1 MGITYSVVGPSVVN
15 ATISLTITAAPGY
28 QKTAL
33 QGPVASAIESYV
45 NGLDVG
51 AALGVLPHPG
61 ARLWHRGRRDGRER
75 AAQQRHGRP
84 RRWCGQVVRTI
95 SVAVN

>member
-1 MGITYSVVGPSVVN
+1 MVS

-33 QGPVASAIESYV
+33 QGPVAAAITAYV
-45 NGLDVG
+45 NGLNVG
-51 AALGVLPHPG
+51 APLAFFRIPALAYGIAGVATVESVLLNSGTADIGGG
-61 ARLWHRGRRDGRER
+61 AT
-75 AAQQRHGRP
+75 
-84 RRWCGQVVRTI
+84 QVVRTS